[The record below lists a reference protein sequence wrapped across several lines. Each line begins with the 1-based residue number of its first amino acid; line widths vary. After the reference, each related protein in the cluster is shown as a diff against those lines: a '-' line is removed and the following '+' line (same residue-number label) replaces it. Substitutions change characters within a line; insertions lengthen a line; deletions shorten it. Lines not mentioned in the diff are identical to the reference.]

1 MILLAVTLPALSIT
15 VALFAV
21 LFTFLIYLSKK
32 KLDNW
37 VISYLQNFV
46 GLFFIVSGAVKAVD
60 PLGTSYKMQ
69 DYFVEFES
77 TFSHTWF
84 SFIAPMFPWLSAHA
98 VGISIG
104 MIILE
109 IMLGVM
115 LITGSSRKLTAWAF
129 LILII
134 VFTFMTGYTY
144 LTGYVPEG
152 VNFFQFSQ
160 WGPYVETNMKV
171 TDCGC
176 FGDFMKLKPFTTFS
190 KDVILLIPG
199 FLFLFFTKK
208 MHQLF
213 TRPKRMGLN
222 LVVFGG
228 VLWLCLSSFV
238 WDIPAF
244 DFRPFKVGV
253 NIREGKE
260 AEEAADAAV
269 KVTGYR
275 LINKETGAVTEL
287 AYKEYLSRAK
297 EFPKAEY
304 KFEQIKTKSALAHT
318 KLSEFE
324 AESQEGE
331 DVGPEILEDT
341 SYNFLVIGYRM
352 YGTPSQQPVVK
363 YDTIYRMDSV
373 LVADTIQMQ
382 PVIDKIDKHQEMETV
397 YQWEDDYL
405 AHWKGTVL
413 PVVHAAMDEGVHVR
427 AMVGADW
434 EQVASFKAASGAR
447 FPFYFADDIML
458 KTIVRSNPGVVL
470 LKDGLII
477 QKWHYKQLPHYEE
490 IKNEYMK

>member
-1 MILLAVTLPALSIT
+1 MILIAVTLPMLT
-15 VALFAV
+15 TVVALAA
-21 LFTFLIYLSKK
+21 LLLTFLVYLYKK
-32 KLDNW
+32 KLESW
-37 VISYLQNFV
+37 VMSFLQNFV
-46 GLFFIVSGAVKAVD
+46 GLFFIVSGTVKAVD

-84 SFIAPMFPWLSAHA
+84 SFIAPIFPWLSSHA
-98 VGISIG
+98 ISFSVG

-129 LILII
+129 LILIV

-160 WGPYVETNMKV
+160 WGPYVESNMKV

-213 TRPKRMGLN
+213 TRPKRMVLN
-222 LVVFGG
+222 IAVFAG
-228 VLWLCLSSFV
+228 VLWLCMASYV
-238 WDIPAF
+238 WNIPSF

-253 NIREGKE
+253 NIREAKK
-260 AEEAADAAV
+260 AEEAAAAAV
-269 KVTGYR
+269 KVTGYK
-275 LINKETGAVTEL
+275 LINKATGAVTEL
-287 AYKEYLSRAK
+287 SFKDYLARTK
-297 EFPKAEY
+297 EFPKADY
-304 KFEQIKTKSALAHT
+304 DFVQIKTESALPHT
-318 KLSEFE
+318 KLGEFE
-324 AESQEGE
+324 ADSPAGE
-331 DVGPEILEDT
+331 DVGPEILEDPT
-341 SYNFLVIGYRM
+341 YNFLVVGYKM
-352 YGTPSQQPVVK
+352 YGTPSQKAVVK

-382 PVIDKIDKHQEMETV
+382 PVINKIDKHQEMQTV
-397 YQWEDDYL
+397 YQWDEDYL
-405 AHWKGTVL
+405 EHWKGTVL
-413 PVVHAAMDEGVHVR
+413 PVVHAAMDEGLNVR

-434 EQVASFKAASGAR
+434 EQIASFKAASGAK

-470 LKDGLII
+470 LKDGVIV

-490 IKNEYMK
+490 IKNKYMK